1 MTNEKSFRG
10 PTSLS
15 MTFPLSPTRGT
26 RLSILTDSRALL
38 TRLDSVLEADPQ
50 GVLGGLGNLI
60 AARGWE
66 AVGDVP
72 RAAAAI
78 RRTESAN
85 APDVYYTAQ
94 LLEKGRIATLA
105 GDRDLAIRSY
115 RRYLVLRRDADPAL
129 QPQVEAIRKELQ
141 RLEAQASR

>member
-1 MTNEKSFRG
+1 
-10 PTSLS
+10 
-15 MTFPLSPTRGT
+15 MTFPLSPARGT
-26 RLSILTDSRALL
+26 RLSILTDARALL
-38 TRLDSVLEADPQ
+38 TRLDSVLKTDPQ

-78 RRTESAN
+78 RRTESVN
-85 APDVYYTAQ
+85 APGVYYTAQ
-94 LLEKGRIATLA
+94 LLEEGRIATLA
-105 GDRDLAIRSY
+105 GDRDFAIRSY

-129 QPQVEAIRKELQ
+129 QPQVEAVRKELQ
-141 RLEAQASR
+141 RTRMTLQRVSRLL